1 MAAALTIAARKPG
14 SKVSQRALPSAE
26 QAAAP
31 PQGPALLQE
40 RVARD
45 DTLPPSQP
53 EQPGLTSTEVPPARM
68 PKAQPLAISVRSA
81 SKRYGAS
88 VVVDDVSLDVAEGEF
103 VTLLGPSGSGKT
115 TLLNII
121 AGFTE
126 PDSGSIHFGAEDYTH
141 VPPHRR
147 GIGIVFQN
155 YALFPHMSVAD
166 NVAFPLMARRI
177 AGPEVA
183 ERVAWALSLVK
194 LEGFDGRR
202 IDQLSGGQKQRVA
215 LARAIVFR
223 PKLIL
228 MDEPLSALDKQLREH
243 MQIEIRAL
251 HERLGATT
259 IYVTHDQREAL
270 TMSHRIAVLNQGR
283 IAQLADPQE
292 IYNYPADAFVADFI
306 GEAALV
312 PVERV
317 DDHSVRLEGTLLRC
331 ARAVPQRK
339 DLVLVVRS
347 EKLRLA
353 ADSEHENT
361 FPVTV
366 QSRVFQGES
375 QLLIVEIG
383 RGVSLTF
390 RLSTHINTDG
400 LLPQPGQQAYLSLHP
415 EHAFVV
421 PAAGGRQVRARMD
434 GNGLQA

>member
-1 MAAALTIAARKPG
+1 MRPPGAEDAAALPPGPCLNAGFARRDTRPTL
-14 SKVSQRALPSAE
+14 QTEPS
-26 QAAAP
+26 
-31 PQGPALLQE
+31 
-40 RVARD
+40 
-45 DTLPPSQP
+45 
-53 EQPGLTSTEVPPARM
+53 GLTDAQRSLARM
-68 PKAQPLAISVRSA
+68 PNARPLAISVRSA

-88 VVVDDVSLDVAEGEF
+88 LVLEDVSLDVAEGEF

-126 PDSGSIHFGAEDYTH
+126 PDTGSVHFGAEDYTR
-141 VPPHRR
+141 VPPHLR

-166 NVAFPLMARRI
+166 NVAFALKARSV
-177 AGPEVA
+177 AGPEIA

-194 LEGFDGRR
+194 LDGFSSRR

-243 MQIEIRAL
+243 MQIELRGL
-251 HERLGATT
+251 HKRLGATT

-270 TMSHRIAVLNQGR
+270 TMSNRIAVLNQGR
-283 IAQLADPQE
+283 IAQLADPEE

-306 GEAALV
+306 GEAALL

-317 DDHSVRLEGTLLRC
+317 DNHSVRLEGALLRC
-331 ARAVPQRK
+331 ARPVPQGK
-339 DLVLVVRS
+339 DIVLVVRS
-347 EKLRLA
+347 EKLRLVA
-353 ADSEHENT
+353 EKDCENT
-361 FPVTV
+361 FSVTV

-383 RGVSLTF
+383 RGISLTF
-390 RLSTHINTDG
+390 RLSTHIDTDG
-400 LLPQPGQQAYLSLHP
+400 FLPQPGQRAYLSLHP
-415 EHAFVV
+415 EHTFVV
-421 PAAGGRQVRARMD
+421 PATDSR
-434 GNGLQA
+434 

>member
-1 MAAALTIAARKPG
+1 
-14 SKVSQRALPSAE
+14 
-26 QAAAP
+26 
-31 PQGPALLQE
+31 
-40 RVARD
+40 
-45 DTLPPSQP
+45 
-53 EQPGLTSTEVPPARM
+53 M
-68 PKAQPLAISVRSA
+68 PNAQPLAISVRSV

-88 VVVDDVSLDVAEGEF
+88 IVLENVSLDVAEGEF

-126 PDSGSIHFGAEDYTH
+126 PDAGSVYFGSEDYTH
-141 VPPHRR
+141 MPPHRR

-166 NVAFPLMARRI
+166 NVAFALKARHI
-177 AGPEVA
+177 ASPEIA

-194 LEGFDGRR
+194 LEGFSDRH

-243 MQIEIRAL
+243 MQIELRAL
-251 HERLGATT
+251 HQHLGATT

-270 TMSHRIAVLNQGR
+270 TMSNRIAVLNQGR
-283 IAQLADPQE
+283 TAQIADPEE
-292 IYNYPADAFVADFI
+292 IYNFPADAFVADFI

-317 DDHSVRLEGTLLRC
+317 DNHSVRLDGALLRC
-331 ARAVPQRK
+331 ARPVPQGK
-339 DLVLVVRS
+339 DIVLVVRS

-353 ADSEHENT
+353 VGKDCENT
-361 FPVTV
+361 FSVTV

-383 RGVSLTF
+383 RGILLTF
-390 RLSTHINTDG
+390 RLSTHIDTDG
-400 LLPQPGQQAYLSLHP
+400 LLPQPGQRAYLSLHP
-415 EHAFVV
+415 EHTFVV
-421 PAAGGRQVRARMD
+421 PATGSR
-434 GNGLQA
+434 